1 MDARETLKLI
11 SKQWCNLD
19 DLMKLA
25 EIGKNNAVKLRRE
38 IKDDLINKG
47 YTLPNNRLPMIEVV
61 NKLKININYLEK
73 MAKEGGEEGKR
84 VMNRWTKIIT
94 IILAL
99 VEAIGIYLSYRK
111 SGIFINERYFAT
123 VLRAMCIPSARRRME
138 SFSSLKGLFLFSFSM
153 SFLIAISTCLLDME
167 SAVSSLTLRLRKNLK
182 GNTPQAHIKYLLLN
196 ARLTVEIC
204 KLV

>member
-38 IKDDLINKG
+38 IKNDLINRG

-73 MAKEGGEEGKR
+73 MAKENNIEIDSKLQIFF
-84 VMNRWTKIIT
+84 NCST
-94 IILAL
+94 I
-99 VEAIGIYLSYRK
+99 LS
-111 SGIFINERYFAT
+111 
-123 VLRAMCIPSARRRME
+123 L
-138 SFSSLKGLFLFSFSM
+138 
-153 SFLIAISTCLLDME
+153 LI
-167 SAVSSLTLRLRKNLK
+167 
-182 GNTPQAHIKYLLLN
+182 LLN
-196 ARLTVEIC
+196 E
-204 KLV
+204 